1 MYHNDMNEIRKYECH
16 PGSKS
21 YENEDG
27 CLNNWIQNQVP
38 LQILMI

>member
-1 MYHNDMNEIRKYECH
+1 MYLNSMNEIKKCECP

-27 CLNNWIQNQVP
+27 MRICMSCDGWIAC
-38 LQILMI
+38 

>member
-1 MYHNDMNEIRKYECH
+1 MRLNSMDEIRKCECP

-27 CLNNWIQNQVP
+27 MRICMSCDGWIAC
-38 LQILMI
+38 

>member
-1 MYHNDMNEIRKYECH
+1 MYHNDMNEIRKCECH

>member
-1 MYHNDMNEIRKYECH
+1 MRLHSMDEIRKCECP

-27 CLNNWIQNQVP
+27 MRICMSCDGWIAC
-38 LQILMI
+38 